1 MLPRHARNVLSI
13 VIYRFFLFEILIV
26 ILYPWRRSRS
36 FRQGEYTM
44 SIQKGDAIPPAKLFA
59 LDESGT
65 PRATSAAERFAGKR
79 VVLFAVPEAFTRTC
93 SEKHLPSFV
102 QNAEAIKAKGIDEI
116 VCVAVNDVMVL
127 AAWGRE
133 YGATGK
139 ISMLSDGLCEF
150 TRALGLE
157 QDLSERGLGMR
168 SKRYAMLI
176 ADGKVVDLYVEA
188 PGAYGVS
195 SGEAV
200 LERLGA

>member
-1 MLPRHARNVLSI
+1 
-13 VIYRFFLFEILIV
+13 
-26 ILYPWRRSRS
+26 
-36 FRQGEYTM
+36 M
-44 SIQKGDAIPPAKLFA
+44 SIQKGDPIPNARLFA
-59 LDESGT
+59 MDESGA
-65 PRATSAAERFAGKR
+65 PRAIPASELFAGKR
-79 VVLFAVPEAFTRTC
+79 VVLFAVPGAFTRTC

-102 QNAEAIKAKGIDEI
+102 QNADAIKARGIDEI
-116 VCVAVNDVMVL
+116 ACIAVNDAMVL
-127 AAWGRE
+127 AAWGQER
-133 YGATGK
+133 GATGK

-176 ADGKVVDLYVEA
+176 VDGKVAELHVEP

>member
-1 MLPRHARNVLSI
+1 
-13 VIYRFFLFEILIV
+13 
-26 ILYPWRRSRS
+26 
-36 FRQGEYTM
+36 M
-44 SIQKGDAIPPAKLFA
+44 SIQQGDPIPDAKLFA
-59 LDESGT
+59 LDESGA
-65 PRATSAAERFAGKR
+65 PRATPAAERFAGKR
-79 VVLFAVPEAFTRTC
+79 IVLFAVPGAFTRTC

-116 VCVAVNDVMVL
+116 VCVAVNDAMVL

-133 YGATGK
+133 HGTIGK

-157 QDLSERGLGMR
+157 QDLSERGLGRR

-176 ADGKVVDLYVEA
+176 ADGKVVDLYVEP
-188 PGAYGVS
+188 PGAFGVS

>member
-1 MLPRHARNVLSI
+1 
-13 VIYRFFLFEILIV
+13 
-26 ILYPWRRSRS
+26 
-36 FRQGEYTM
+36 M
-44 SIQKGDAIPPAKLFA
+44 SIQKGDPIPHAKLFA
-59 LDESGT
+59 MDASGT
-65 PRATSAAERFAGKR
+65 PRATPASERFAGKR
-79 VVLFAVPEAFTRTC
+79 IVLFAVPGAFTRTC

-116 VCVAVNDVMVL
+116 VCVAVNDPIVL

-133 YGATGK
+133 YDATGQ

-176 ADGKVVDLYVEA
+176 ADGKVVDLHVEP

-195 SGEAV
+195 SGEAM